1 MWQKEKLS
9 VSGYIFQKPHR
20 NDLFH
25 CPTRYQMPVFPKY
38 IGRVLLSEFKF
49 QKVFSVEIS
58 WLHIEHVSPYTVG
71 DKNINIY
78 YIFEFFLKTIA
89 LMEAI

>member
-1 MWQKEKLS
+1 
-9 VSGYIFQKPHR
+9 
-20 NDLFH
+20 
-25 CPTRYQMPVFPKY
+25 MPVFPKH

-58 WLHIEHVSPYTVG
+58 WLHIEHVSPYTLG